1 MFIQYLLIPT
11 EIILKS
17 FQYVSTGVIFRSSRK
32 AVLIFHV
39 SMITIMFIPVQLSR
53 IPHLTNLLQ
62 TRRKVFQ
69 SIMKPNP
76 PLYHNPPRVL
86 PFDLS
91 AFSSS
96 VCQREELNQ
105 MAYDSS
111 RKLQVEL
118 NRMKTE
124 QIKDWTTVENLLQ
137 SILLQH
143 TERGSGQTA
152 DSRLPRLA
160 NLSYRFEDYVR
171 LRAMSYFL
179 TNGTLIPR
187 SDVPYVTDEEYLAGA
202 VLGLA
207 PDLARYAMGR
217 ATVRDVPSVH
227 QASRLVQACM
237 ESLLHFDFRNGPLR
251 RKYDAVKY
259 AIRTL
264 ETLLYELSVTGS
276 SNENA
281 PVKRPRVE
289 DNDNEVSILPVEEL
303 ESLRKR
309 MEHRDN
315 LRENLIKRCRDGQK
329 AAKQAI
335 YALHRNDKN
344 RAVQLLTECEQIIQ
358 NDLFPIVAEE
368 PPLRSGSFAGVL
380 EEYAEAKMFCT
391 WLFGKDDDTPMI
403 TKDPPMGDLLLPQ
416 EFSMELSPEE
426 YLGGLCDLTG
436 EIGRFAVQRGTARD
450 TDGVKLCLFTNERIL
465 NALQS
470 MERLPHGVS
479 KKMEPLRRSVEKLER
494 ILYEMSLSEA
504 TGRNF
509 QTSAEEMPIEDETD
523 ERG

>member
-1 MFIQYLLIPT
+1 MF
-11 EIILKS
+11 KN
-17 FQYVSTGVIFRSSRK
+17 
-32 AVLIFHV
+32 
-39 SMITIMFIPVQLSR
+39 SR
-53 IPHLTNLLQ
+53 IPLRLLQ
-62 TRRKVFQ
+62 TRGTAFQ

-76 PLYHNPPRVL
+76 PLYHDPPRVL

-91 AFSSS
+91 SFNSS
-96 VCQREELNQ
+96 VCQREEANQ
-105 MAYDSS
+105 LAYDSS

-118 NRMKTE
+118 NKIKVE
-124 QIKDWTTVENLLQ
+124 HVKDWSNVENLLH
-137 SILLQH
+137 SIVLQH
-143 TERGSGQTA
+143 SERVSGQT
-152 DSRLPRLA
+152 DDNRLPRLA
-160 NLSYRFEDYVR
+160 NLSHRMEEYVR

-179 TNGTLIPR
+179 SHGTLIPR
-187 SDVPYVTDEEYLAGA
+187 SDFPYVTDEEYLSGA

-227 QASRLVQACM
+227 QASQLVQACM

-259 AIRTL
+259 ALRTL

-276 SNENA
+276 SNENLPA
-281 PVKRPRVE
+281 KRPRKE
-289 DNDNEVSILPVEEL
+289 NNDAENSIIPMEEL
-303 ESLRKR
+303 DSLRKR
-309 MEHRDN
+309 MEYRDN

-335 YALHRNDKN
+335 YALQRQDKN
-344 RAVQLLTECEQIIQ
+344 RAVQLLTECELIIQ
-358 NDLFPIVAEE
+358 NDLLPIVTEE

-380 EEYAEAKMFCT
+380 EEYAEGKLFCI
-391 WLFGKDDDTPMI
+391 WLFGKDDDTSMI
-403 TKDPPMGDLLLPQ
+403 EPPMGDLLLPE
-416 EFSMELSPEE
+416 EFPVELFPEE

-450 TDGVKLCLFTNERIL
+450 TAGVKLCLFTNERIL

-470 MERLPHGVS
+470 MERLPHGIF

-509 QTSAEEMPIEDETD
+509 RTSAEEMPMDEVN
-523 ERG
+523 EEG